1 MTYSETG
8 TCIKLVIWTVST
20 DSQTLW
26 LVIFA
31 TSGTDSESGGT

>member
-1 MTYSETG
+1 MH
-8 TCIKLVIWTVST
+8 VIWTVST
-20 DSQTLW
+20 GSQTLC